1 MQGAVGARWPF
12 AKADLQTPAYA
23 ATRAVTIADTKTY
36 LNPAILTGN
45 MTINLTIDSE
55 VQVGAE
61 LICQIKTTG
70 TEVTTFGTGF
80 TAPTVT
86 GVAGKNKVC
95 QFVYDG
101 TTFKPVA
108 VAFQID

>member
-1 MQGAVGARWPF
+1 MQGSVGARWPF
-12 AKADLQTPAYA
+12 AKADVQTPAFA
-23 ATRAVTIADTKTY
+23 ATLAVTIADTKTI
-36 LNPAILTGN
+36 LNPAILTGA

-55 VQVGAE
+55 VQAGAE
-61 LICQIKTTG
+61 LVCIIKTTA

-95 QFVYDG
+95 NFVYDG
-101 TTFKPVA
+101 TTFKPTA